1 MYKNKKITVEML
13 IQLKRIIAS
22 ETDLLQMVR
31 MFSEDQV
38 NNTIEF
44 NEFLKMMAKQ
54 ENDEIDKK
62 ELIEAFK

>member
-1 MYKNKKITVEML
+1 ML
-13 IQLKRIIAS
+13 KQVKRIIAS

>member
-1 MYKNKKITVEML
+1 MYDIRLITVEML
-13 IQLKRIIAS
+13 KQVKRIIAS